1 MAGITPQLSTVVE
14 QHGHRTIVRLA
25 GELDIVTAPELENAL
40 RSANSEIIVD
50 LADLTFVDASGLGVL
65 ASAGAREERRGDR
78 LVVVNANPLA
88 QRMFELTGLD
98 HLLSGSDAL

>member
-1 MAGITPQLSTVVE
+1 MAGITPQLSIVVE
-14 QHGHRTIVRLA
+14 QHGQRTIVRLA

-50 LADLTFVDASGLGVL
+50 LADLTFVDASGLRVL
-65 ASAGAREERRGDR
+65 ASAGTREERRGDR